1 MVQTASDAIVSEE
14 ESGKEGARAREN
26 LASGRQRGSRAEE
39 TELQAERGRRGR
51 ERQRGAPQCLATP
64 ERVIHHLPPPHP
76 RLRQAPLSRLC
87 VRVCVCARARACVC
101 HTHTQRERERERER
115 QRERETERE
124 RGEREDTSI
133 AEAAA
138 LSSLACER
146 LSLLVL
152 LALRYLALPPVLW
165 CVVCRVTSCVV
176 IVCVCVVLCGV
187 LCGVMCCVRF
197 CFVGRESA
205 NQDFGGIVLCQQ
217 FARARIVRVQAADA
231 ARGLQRLLC
240 TPMLVCMCACLYLC
254 TYLRVRARMY
264 PLRMFVCLCM
274 SYVHAWCVCKHA
286 STSI

>member
-1 MVQTASDAIVSEE
+1 VPCHPRTSDPSSSSSTSSSASSTSVPPVCACVCVR
-14 ESGKEGARAREN
+14 ARAR
-26 LASGRQRGSRAEE
+26 
-39 TELQAERGRRGR
+39 
-51 ERQRGAPQCLATP
+51 
-64 ERVIHHLPPPHP
+64 
-76 RLRQAPLSRLC
+76 
-87 VRVCVCARARACVC
+87 VRVS
-101 HTHTQRERERERER
+101 HTQRERERERERER

>member
-1 MVQTASDAIVSEE
+1 MRLSESVSAMPIKAHVVDRVA
-14 ESGKEGARAREN
+14 GP
-26 LASGRQRGSRAEE
+26 GRVRF
-39 TELQAERGRRGR
+39 
-51 ERQRGAPQCLATP
+51 CLVLLKLEQDVDP
-64 ERVIHHLPPPHP
+64 DGGY
-76 RLRQAPLSRLC
+76 
-87 VRVCVCARARACVC
+87 VCVC
-101 HTHTQRERERERER
+101 
-115 QRERETERE
+115 
-124 RGEREDTSI
+124 
-133 AEAAA
+133 
-138 LSSLACER
+138 
-146 LSLLVL
+146 
-152 LALRYLALPPVLW
+152 LPRW
-165 CVVCRVTSCVV
+165 
-176 IVCVCVVLCGV
+176 CGV